1 MIARVEVP
9 ITIAV
14 VEVPIT
20 IFFCLFVKVNR
31 EHCST
36 CKKQRVEIAFS
47 LISVPSLASFTE
59 KMRKRLSYSR
69 HWFLFPASI
78 WYIATGS
85 GPVYASRCFGLLTL
99 GRGGSHNTIFADFR
113 FWEEICQG
121 WFVVLRLR
129 AVLVKRLLLQFGLL
143 MAELRRACSLTP
155 EEACAFHSRRVFIG
169 RRASGHVE
177 VELAFSPTVSLGLG
191 AQLL

>member
-1 MIARVEVP
+1 MTEYCVRQMIARVEVP

-59 KMRKRLSYSR
+59 KMRKRLSNLSYSR
-69 HWFLFPASI
+69 RRFLFPASI

-99 GRGGSHNTIFADFR
+99 GRGGSHNTIFAGFR
-113 FWEEICQG
+113 LWEEVI
-121 WFVVLRLR
+121 L
-129 AVLVKRLLLQFGLL
+129 
-143 MAELRRACSLTP
+143 ST
-155 EEACAFHSRRVFIG
+155 S
-169 RRASGHVE
+169 
-177 VELAFSPTVSLGLG
+177 SP
-191 AQLL
+191 A